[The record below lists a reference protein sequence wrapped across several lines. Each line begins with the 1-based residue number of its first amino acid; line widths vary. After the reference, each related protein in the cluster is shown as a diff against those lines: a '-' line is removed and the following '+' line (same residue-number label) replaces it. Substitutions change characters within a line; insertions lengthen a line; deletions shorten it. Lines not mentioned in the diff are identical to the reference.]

1 MPASWRSPSY
11 DAQGDA
17 GLTQVWVTMAVGLAL
32 AALFGFGMTG
42 WYDRKGLH
50 RIPAETE
57 PEKTAARPGE
67 IHTAHPGRRRVCPPG
82 NRSVLFSS
90 DSS

>member
-11 DAQGDA
+11 DAQADA
-17 GLTQVWVTMAVGLAL
+17 GLTRVWVMMAVGFAL
-32 AALFGFGMTG
+32 AAVFGFGVTG

-57 PEKTAARPGE
+57 PEETAARPGE
-67 IHTAHPGRRRVCPPG
+67 IHTAHPGRRRLSSPG
-82 NRSVLFSS
+82 NRSVSFLSGSS
-90 DSS
+90 